1 MLNGNV
7 TLATYK
13 IDGVTYVPSSG
24 GVLDCSPSEV
34 MTSAFTLSAGGI
46 NTPVPAI
53 GFITCQ

>member
-13 IDGVTYVPSSG
+13 IDGVAYVPSSG
-24 GVLDCSPSEV
+24 SVLDCSPSEV
-34 MTSAFTLSAGGI
+34 MTLAFTLSGI
-46 NTPVPAI
+46 STPVPAI